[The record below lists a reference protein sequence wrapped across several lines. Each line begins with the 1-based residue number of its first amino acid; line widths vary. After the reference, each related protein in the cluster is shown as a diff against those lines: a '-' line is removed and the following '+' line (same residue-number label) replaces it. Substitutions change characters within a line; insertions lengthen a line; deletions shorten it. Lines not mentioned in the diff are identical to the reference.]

1 MVKRLAGFLFCA
13 GAALSWTTQDQA
25 PPPDRMLLWALQG
38 HRYER
43 VSYDAKGRVEERATI
58 DVGRLEVDGD
68 QVSVSMEG
76 EVYKNDAPGR
86 RFSTRWTCTRR
97 GGDMVMA
104 ILVFAGDLDKPSM
117 RLETT
122 GAPLIYPAGVPDS
135 GMLPDVSVDV
145 KVRQGVLRIFG
156 ARTRITLAERRIA
169 AAPAAPQPALPA
181 GVYSITSRAELRA
194 YAWGI
199 RVRRIRFESEEL
211 VDPTEGVLQHVLTRE
226 DGSYSAL
233 RRLR

>member
-1 MVKRLAGFLFCA
+1 MRPPVVRRFAGLLFYA
-13 GAALSWTTQDQA
+13 AAALSWTTQDQA
-25 PPPDRMLLWALQG
+25 APPDRMLLWALQD

-68 QVSVSMEG
+68 QVSVPLDV
-76 EVYKNDAPGR
+76 EVYKDDAPSR

-117 RLETT
+117 RLETI

-135 GMLPDVSVDV
+135 GTLPDVSVDV

-156 ARTRITLAERRIA
+156 ARTYHPR
-169 AAPAAPQPALPA
+169 
-181 GVYSITSRAELRA
+181 
-194 YAWGI
+194 
-199 RVRRIRFESEEL
+199 
-211 VDPTEGVLQHVLTRE
+211 
-226 DGSYSAL
+226 SYSAL